1 MIKIEKIIGLELWVI
16 IPLLLYPIFKIK
28 GKKIPLPENYASFE
42 RRLAAFIID
51 LVLIDIISVVLIIAI
66 WQGSIDELFDLSYF
80 GLRIAIYWIDFVFLT
95 WLTGASVGKMIFKIK
110 VIKKG
115 GNKAGFIDLIY
126 REIVKNVSFWPFN
139 LGFLWML
146 ISQKKLTWH
155 DSVADTRVVRHINI
169 TKEDK

>member
-1 MIKIEKIIGLELWVI
+1 MISGEKIFYPGLWII

-28 GKKIPLPENYASFE
+28 GKKIPFPKNYASFE

-51 LVLIDIISVVLIIAI
+51 LVLIQIISMVLIIII
-66 WQGSIDELFDLSYF
+66 WQGSVDELFDLSYL
-80 GLRIAIYWIDFVFLT
+80 GLRITIYWIDFVFLT

-110 VIKKG
+110 VVKKG

-126 REIVKNVSFWPFN
+126 REIVKNISFWIFN

-169 TKEDK
+169 TKEDG